1 MSALTR
7 HLPLCISLAWG
18 LLLAPCARASD
29 PLPEYTV
36 KAGYLYNF
44 AILTEWPSSALNDSL
59 ELCLIGDDD
68 FGSALES
75 LQGKIVNYRPINIRS
90 LSRPGEVKGCN
101 ILFIAKVERAEFAI
115 LQREIAGQPILTVT
129 DNENLAKSGLTVFL
143 RPERQRLVFEI
154 NTNAAKRANLNIS
167 SRLLRLARGGAGE

>member
-1 MSALTR
+1 MSVLTR
-7 HLPLCISLAWG
+7 HLPLCLSLAWG
-18 LLLAPCARASD
+18 LLLAPCAHASE
-29 PLPEYTV
+29 PLPEYTI

-44 AILTEWPSSALNDSL
+44 AILTEWPSSALNDNL
-59 ELCLIGDDD
+59 ELCFVGDDD
-68 FGSALES
+68 LGSALES
-75 LQGKIVNYRPINIRS
+75 LQGKMVNYRPINIRS
-90 LSRPGEVKGCN
+90 LTHPGEVTGCN
-101 ILFIAKVERAEFAI
+101 ILFIGKMGHTEFAL